1 MVTIM
6 KSIIIDNIEKA
17 KTLYNRG
24 LVYLKGKEV
33 PIDYEKAIEF
43 FKLATINGDGR
54 GFIELGYMYQVG
66 IGVEKN
72 YQKAFRYYSEA
83 NKMDASLGLYEL
95 GYIYR
100 NGLGVKTDYQK
111 ALEYFVK
118 AFINGNIEAAV
129 SIGYMYLTGYGVKQD
144 CATALKYYQKALS
157 DNKIRNEVAGLIIRI
172 KYCDIEENLNYLQ
185 LFEYGVKKHPKD
197 LYTKNIKENLENG
210 SKVYIVENIKELT
223 KEVLDKLPQNT
234 IINIRNCYNPTKE
247 FYKEFYTI
255 SDIRKIL
262 YICNEVLN
270 DIPENQSEEDIFMQI
285 YIKACL
291 LFSYDESA
299 LNENKEEKLSSSRN
313 LSIFL
318 SKQGVCGAE
327 AEALKALLNL
337 KGIECNRI
345 CSENHAYNQVK
356 LNGKWYYCD
365 ITNDNPIIKEYR
377 PPEYCLQSEH
387 TFTEYDTHTTISLIK
402 EEALED
408 YLDIEELY
416 NRNYNKLFGINPKIR
431 VRNK

>member
-1 MVTIM
+1 
-6 KSIIIDNIEKA
+6 
-17 KTLYNRG
+17 
-24 LVYLKGKEV
+24 
-33 PIDYEKAIEF
+33 
-43 FKLATINGDGR
+43 
-54 GFIELGYMYQVG
+54 
-66 IGVEKN
+66 
-72 YQKAFRYYSEA
+72 
-83 NKMDASLGLYEL
+83 
-95 GYIYR
+95 
-100 NGLGVKTDYQK
+100 
-111 ALEYFVK
+111 
-118 AFINGNIEAAV
+118 
-129 SIGYMYLTGYGVKQD
+129 
-144 CATALKYYQKALS
+144 
-157 DNKIRNEVAGLIIRI
+157 
-172 KYCDIEENLNYLQ
+172 
-185 LFEYGVKKHPKD
+185 
-197 LYTKNIKENLENG
+197 
-210 SKVYIVENIKELT
+210 
-223 KEVLDKLPQNT
+223 
-234 IINIRNCYNPTKE
+234 
-247 FYKEFYTI
+247 
-255 SDIRKIL
+255 
-262 YICNEVLN
+262 
-270 DIPENQSEEDIFMQI
+270 MQI

-408 YLDIEELY
+408 YPDIEELY
-416 NRNYNKLFGINPKIR
+416 NRNYNKLFGISQKTR